1 MKNIIYPKTWQ
12 EALWLAL
19 ACLDYQKKKNAYDQ
33 KPLLRRLVVLA
44 LGRVPRNPAPGM
56 TAEGYALRYTQLF
69 NEKHKI
75 GRRRDFDGASSV
87 FLGLRYSSEDLM
99 PVLSFTFMECG
110 TGYSLRAKFH
120 RDGHIEYLP
129 CPYPDSEVCFTI
141 NNINDM
147 PKREG
152 HSLLFEEYARMKEIA
167 VSAMSDIASN
177 ILKFD

>member
-1 MKNIIYPKTWQ
+1 MNTVITPKTWQ
-12 EALWLAL
+12 EAFRLAV
-19 ACLDYQKKKNAYDQ
+19 ACYDYRKKKNAYER
-33 KPLLRRLVVLA
+33 KPFLLRFIELI
-44 LGRVPRNPAPGM
+44 LGRAPRDPAPGM

-87 FLGLRYSSEDLM
+87 FLGLRYSSEDVM
-99 PVLSFTFMECG
+99 PVLGFTFMECG

-147 PKREG
+147 PKKEG
-152 HSLLFEEYARMKEIA
+152 HSPLFEEYARMKEIA

-177 ILKFD
+177 ISKI